1 MCLCMYVLFYARYV
15 CICICLCIYI
25 YIYILLI
32 PDSSAASCARCRPT
46 TAACAAHACARVVCV
61 SMRKQMCSQETRT

>member
-1 MCLCMYVLFYARYV
+1 MYV
-15 CICICLCIYI
+15 CIVLCTLCVYMYMSMYICIYI